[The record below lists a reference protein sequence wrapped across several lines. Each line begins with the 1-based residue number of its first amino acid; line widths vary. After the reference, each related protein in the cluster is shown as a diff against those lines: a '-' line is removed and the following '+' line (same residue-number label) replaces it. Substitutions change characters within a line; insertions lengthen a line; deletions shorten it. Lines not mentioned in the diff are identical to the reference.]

1 MLAAISLSGIA
12 FGILQQVATAQEFR
26 LVAGTD
32 MLAPG
37 DFGDRQ
43 FREFLLADIDE
54 RGQVVFGADVTT
66 GAGGQ
71 ASGIWAG
78 NHLGLALVARDLS
91 FAPGVPGIRFGSV
104 EITSGEGVLHDA
116 NGNLVF
122 KGVLANG
129 TGVSDANRRGIWFG
143 VPGTT
148 LAPILRIG
156 QQAAGSTGRRCVW
169 RLSS

>member
-12 FGILQQVATAQEFR
+12 FGILQEVATAREFH

-78 NHLGLALVARDLS
+78 DHLGLTLVARDLS

-116 NGNLVF
+116 NGNILF

-129 TGVSDANRRGIWFG
+129 TGR
-143 VPGTT
+143 
-148 LAPILRIG
+148 
-156 QQAAGSTGRRCVW
+156 QGSN
-169 RLSS
+169 L